1 MSTPPQQA
9 GPGYPQQYPQYP
21 QWGPPPPQKQRNGWK
36 IATFVLGGLFF
47 VSCTAN
53 VVNSSGS
60 DENADGK
67 PKATRSADAEPK
79 AGQSSDAKPQA
90 AAPASKPAE
99 DPKPKATET
108 LPVTIT
114 AAKAPFKKTVFHDSD
129 DYTSLKV
136 TVTNNTDDK
145 ISVNPLYFEVKDADG
160 VKYNTEVF
168 GGETDLRAVE
178 LFKGEKANGTI
189 TVKGKIDAV
198 KVYYRKDGFG
208 TSYSAPVK

>member
-1 MSTPPQQA
+1 MRPNPFGRLSYA
-9 GPGYPQQYPQYP
+9 GQPAGA
-21 QWGPPPPQKQRNGWK
+21 WGPPPPQKQRNGWK

-60 DENADGK
+60 DESADAK
-67 PKATRSADAEPK
+67 PKAA
-79 AGQSSDAKPQA
+79 QSSAAKSQA
-90 AAPASKPAE
+90 APPASKPAE

-136 TVTNNTDDK
+136 TVTNNT
-145 ISVNPLYFEVKDADG
+145 EA
-160 VKYNTEVF
+160 F

-178 LFKGEKANGTI
+178 LFKGEKASGTI

-208 TSYSAPVK
+208 PP